1 MYIDYNYHMKVF
13 FKTISL
19 FIVFFLMFNICSL
32 ILTNIKHNGISCLT
46 VTEHFFS
53 DKSFSYDIIESLFLQ
68 KMQGNKQHKKNDES
82 KQKDNKFDGFLLSN
96 KIVPVITNVNTF
108 SYMLSDIKNVC
119 VSVCLNNEINYPL
132 KIPFWKI
139 IFLLL
144 ILKVLFNVLPRSIS
158 VNYNI
163 KNIEMAC
170 IV

>member
-1 MYIDYNYHMKVF
+1 MKVF
-13 FKTISL
+13 YKIKILSL
-19 FIVFFLMFNICSL
+19 SVMFFLLFNIGSL
-32 ILTNIKHNGISCLT
+32 ILTNIKCSDILCLS
-46 VTEHFFS
+46 VTERFFS
-53 DKSFSYDIIESLFLQ
+53 DRNFSDDIIESLFLQ
-68 KMQGNKQHKKNDES
+68 KMQGDKQHKKNDES
-82 KQKDNKFDGFLLSN
+82 KQKDNKFDGFLVSD

-119 VSVCLNNEINYPL
+119 VSVCLNSEINYPL

-163 KNIEMAC
+163 KNIERAC

>member
-19 FIVFFLMFNICSL
+19 FIIFFLMFNICSL

-46 VTEHFFS
+46 VTERFFS
-53 DKSFSYDIIESLFLQ
+53 DRSFSDDIIESLFLQ
-68 KMQGNKQHKKNDES
+68 KMQGDKQHKKNDES
-82 KQKDNKFDGFLLSN
+82 KQKDNKFNCFLLAN
-96 KIVPVITNVNTF
+96 KIVPAVTNVNAF
-108 SYMLSDIKNVC
+108 LYKLSDVKNVYIKT
-119 VSVCLNNEINYPL
+119 CLSNEINYPL

-163 KNIEMAC
+163 KNIERAC